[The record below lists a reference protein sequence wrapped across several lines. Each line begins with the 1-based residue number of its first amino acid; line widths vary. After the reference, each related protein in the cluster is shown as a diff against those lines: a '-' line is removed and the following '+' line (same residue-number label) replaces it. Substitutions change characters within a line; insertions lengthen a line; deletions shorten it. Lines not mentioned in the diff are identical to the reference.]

1 MIYIYMHDVNM
12 QRIYIYTHV
21 HAYVCIW
28 VCSAAYSKVGKPSMT
43 AQFSIAV
50 SLLEGIPGTPNQ

>member
-1 MIYIYMHDVNM
+1 MMLTYNV
-12 QRIYIYTHV
+12 YIYTHV

-28 VCSAAYSKVGKPSMT
+28 VCSAAYSKVGKSSMT

-50 SLLEGIPGTPNQ
+50 SLLAGIPGTPNQ